1 MISVQLIYDID
12 ETADLDDD
20 WLNSICK
27 NILIDKNQN
36 TATISIILTNDK
48 KLLQLKN
55 QYFQQ
60 DVLTDVITF
69 NLEENGDPIDGEI
82 YISLHRVSEN
92 AKEFKQ
98 DTDRELKR
106 VIIHG
111 CLHLLGYD
119 DQTPEEKKNNDP
131 HGRPLSQP
139 TNCTRSN
146 LTCDLYNNIH
156 HSADP
161 LRIFFRN
168 RNGLFSYPPAP
179 G

>member
-1 MISVQLIYDID
+1 MISIQLIYDIE

-60 DVLTDVITF
+60 DVLTDVVTF
-69 NLEENGDPIDGEI
+69 NLEEDGDPIDGEI
-82 YISLHRVSEN
+82 YISLNRVSEN

-98 DTDRELKR
+98 DTGGELKR
-106 VIIHG
+106 VVIHG

-119 DQTPEEKKNNDP
+119 DQTPEEKKTMTRMED
-131 HGRPLSQP
+131 HYLSQP
-139 TNCTRSN
+139 
-146 LTCDLYNNIH
+146 IV
-156 HSADP
+156 
-161 LRIFFRN
+161 
-168 RNGLFSYPPAP
+168 P
-179 G
+179 GQI

>member
-1 MISVQLIYDID
+1 MISVQLIYDME

-82 YISLHRVSEN
+82 YISLNRVSEN

-98 DTDRELKR
+98 DTGRELKR

-119 DQTPEEKKNNDP
+119 DQTPEGKKTMTRMED
-131 HGRPLSQP
+131 HYLSEP
-139 TNCTRSN
+139 
-146 LTCDLYNNIH
+146 I
-156 HSADP
+156 
-161 LRIFFRN
+161 I
-168 RNGLFSYPPAP
+168 P
-179 G
+179 GQI

>member
-1 MISVQLIYDID
+1 MISVQLIYDIE

-69 NLEENGDPIDGEI
+69 NLEEDGDPVEGEI
-82 YISLHRVSEN
+82 YISLNRVSEN
-92 AKEFKQ
+92 AREFKQ
-98 DTDRELKR
+98 VTRRELKR

-119 DQTPEEKKNNDP
+119 DQTPEGKKTMTCMED
-131 HGRPLSQP
+131 HYLSQP
-139 TNCTRSN
+139 
-146 LTCDLYNNIH
+146 IV
-156 HSADP
+156 
-161 LRIFFRN
+161 
-168 RNGLFSYPPAP
+168 P
-179 G
+179 GQI

>member
-1 MISVQLIYDID
+1 MISVQLIYDME
-12 ETADLDDD
+12 ETAAIDDD

-27 NILIDKNQN
+27 NILNDKDQN

-69 NLEENGDPIDGEI
+69 NLEEDGDPIDGEI
-82 YISLHRVSEN
+82 YISLNRVSEN

-119 DQTPEEKKNNDP
+119 DQTSEGKKTMTHMED
-131 HGRPLSQP
+131 HYLSQP
-139 TNCTRSN
+139 
-146 LTCDLYNNIH
+146 IV
-156 HSADP
+156 
-161 LRIFFRN
+161 
-168 RNGLFSYPPAP
+168 P

>member
-1 MISVQLIYDID
+1 MISVQLIYDI
-12 ETADLDDD
+12 EELADLDDD

-69 NLEENGDPIDGEI
+69 NLEEDGAPIDGEI
-82 YISLHRVSEN
+82 YISLNRVSEN

-98 DTDRELKR
+98 DTGRELKR

-119 DQTPEEKKNNDP
+119 DQTPEGKKTMTRMED
-131 HGRPLSQP
+131 HYLSQP
-139 TNCTRSN
+139 
-146 LTCDLYNNIH
+146 IV
-156 HSADP
+156 
-161 LRIFFRN
+161 
-168 RNGLFSYPPAP
+168 P
-179 G
+179 GQI

>member
-1 MISVQLIYDID
+1 MISVQLIYDIE

-69 NLEENGDPIDGEI
+69 NLEEDGDPIDGEI
-82 YISLHRVSEN
+82 YISLNRVSEN

-98 DTDRELKR
+98 DTGRELKR

-119 DQTPEEKKNNDP
+119 DQTP
-131 HGRPLSQP
+131 
-139 TNCTRSN
+139 
-146 LTCDLYNNIH
+146 
-156 HSADP
+156 
-161 LRIFFRN
+161 
-168 RNGLFSYPPAP
+168 
-179 G
+179 

>member
-1 MISVQLIYDID
+1 MISVQLIYDME

-27 NILIDKNQN
+27 NILNDKDQN
-36 TATISIILTNDK
+36 TANISIILTNDK

-69 NLEENGDPIDGEI
+69 NLEEDGDPIDGEI

-98 DTDRELKR
+98 DIGRELKR

-119 DQTPEEKKNNDP
+119 DQTPEGKTTMTRMED
-131 HGRPLSQP
+131 HYLSQP
-139 TNCTRSN
+139 
-146 LTCDLYNNIH
+146 IV
-156 HSADP
+156 
-161 LRIFFRN
+161 
-168 RNGLFSYPPAP
+168 P
-179 G
+179 GQI

>member
-27 NILIDKNQN
+27 NILIDKNKN

-69 NLEENGDPIDGEI
+69 NLEEDGDPIDGEI
-82 YISLHRVSEN
+82 YISLNRVSEN

-98 DTDRELKR
+98 DTGRELKR

-119 DQTPEEKKNNDP
+119 DQTPEGKKTMTRMED
-131 HGRPLSQP
+131 HYLSQ
-139 TNCTRSN
+139 
-146 LTCDLYNNIH
+146 
-156 HSADP
+156 
-161 LRIFFRN
+161 RIV
-168 RNGLFSYPPAP
+168 P
-179 G
+179 GQI

>member
-1 MISVQLIYDID
+1 MIRVQLIYEME

-27 NILIDKNQN
+27 NILNDKDQN
-36 TATISIILTNDK
+36 TANISIILTNDK

-55 QYFQQ
+55 KFFQQ

-69 NLEENGDPIDGEI
+69 NLEEDGDPIDGEI
-82 YISLHRVSEN
+82 YISLNRVSEN
-92 AKEFKQ
+92 AREFKQ

-119 DQTPEEKKNNDP
+119 DQTPEGKKTMNRMED
-131 HGRPLSQP
+131 HYLSQP
-139 TNCTRSN
+139 IVP
-146 LTCDLYNNIH
+146 DQI
-156 HSADP
+156 
-161 LRIFFRN
+161 
-168 RNGLFSYPPAP
+168 
-179 G
+179 

>member
-1 MISVQLIYDID
+1 MISVQLIYDIE

-69 NLEENGDPIDGEI
+69 NLEEDGDPIDGEI
-82 YISLHRVSEN
+82 YISLNRVLEN

-98 DTDRELKR
+98 DTGRELKR

-119 DQTPEEKKNNDP
+119 DQTPEGKKTMTRMED
-131 HGRPLSQP
+131 HYLSQP
-139 TNCTRSN
+139 
-146 LTCDLYNNIH
+146 IV
-156 HSADP
+156 
-161 LRIFFRN
+161 
-168 RNGLFSYPPAP
+168 P
-179 G
+179 GQI

>member
-1 MISVQLIYDID
+1 MISVQLIYDME

-20 WLNSICK
+20 WLNSTCK
-27 NILIDKNQN
+27 NILNDKDQN

-69 NLEENGDPIDGEI
+69 NLEEDGDPIDGEI
-82 YISLHRVSEN
+82 YISLNRVSEN
-92 AKEFKQ
+92 AREFKQ
-98 DTDRELKR
+98 DTGRELKR

-119 DQTPEEKKNNDP
+119 DQTSEGKKTMTRMED
-131 HGRPLSQP
+131 HYLSQ
-139 TNCTRSN
+139 
-146 LTCDLYNNIH
+146 LI
-156 HSADP
+156 
-161 LRIFFRN
+161 I
-168 RNGLFSYPPAP
+168 P
-179 G
+179 GQS